1 MGCAMR
7 INVRLSNLP
16 PASGSRKASPVISER
31 NSVLHSWCVP
41 AQWQAPTIVGGR
53 GAHFW
58 DADGHDYLDM
68 SSLSECSNLGHQH
81 PAVVKAIHEQAE
93 RLCFITSAWGT
104 QPRAELAEA
113 LLEKAGFEHG
123 RVFFTVA
130 GADANEHAVKFAR
143 QARGLAHGWIITRD
157 RSYHGASYACMA
169 FSGDARTHHQ
179 VDPERYAVAQVASP
193 YAYRCPFASSSEIE
207 CGQRAVAAVADEI
220 DRKGAESVAAVLME
234 PNAGT
239 NGIVPPDNY
248 WPGLRELAR
257 SRGVFLI
264 ADEVMSAF
272 GRCGEWFAW
281 QRYGHAGKPDLMTL
295 AKGLTGA
302 HLPLGAVVA
311 NENVARRLET
321 QMLFTG
327 LTYCGHPLACAAG
340 VAAIRAYEN
349 EKLIERSRRLGGAML
364 LELKR
369 LQQQHR
375 LIGDVRGGHGLFAV
389 IELVSDPVSRA
400 PLAPWPQT
408 PPQLTALVQKAL
420 ARGVSFAV
428 RGNLIILAPPLVIE
442 ERELSDALAFLD
454 RLISEIES
462 A

>member
-1 MGCAMR
+1 MFDYR
-7 INVRLSNLP
+7 TER
-16 PASGSRKASPVISER
+16 RSPVTNER
-31 NSVLHSWCVP
+31 DSVLHTWCVP

-58 DADGHDYLDM
+58 DADRHDYLDM

-81 PAVVKAIHEQAE
+81 ATVVKAIREQAE
-93 RLCFITSAWGT
+93 RLCFVTSSWGT
-104 QPRAELAEA
+104 QPRAELAQA
-113 LLEKAGFEHG
+113 LLEKAGFENG
-123 RVFFTVA
+123 RVFFTLA

-143 QARGLAHGWIITRD
+143 QARGLPQGWIITRD

-169 FSGDARTHHQ
+169 FSGDTRTRHQ
-179 VDPERYAVAQVASP
+179 VDPERYGVSQVPSP
-193 YAYRCPFASSSEIE
+193 YAYRCPFGSRSEIE
-207 CGQRAVAAVADEI
+207 CGERAVAAVADEM
-220 DRKGAESVAAVLME
+220 DRKGAESIAAVLME

-239 NGIVPPDNY
+239 NGIVAPDNY
-248 WPGLRELAR
+248 WPGLREITR

-281 QRYGHAGKPDLMTL
+281 QRYGEAGKPDLMTL

-302 HLPLGAVVA
+302 HLPLGAVVM
-311 NENVARRLET
+311 NENVARHLET

-327 LTYCGHPLACAAG
+327 LTYSGHPLACAAG
-340 VAAIRAYEN
+340 LAAVRAYED
-349 EKLIERSRRLGGAML
+349 EKLIERSRRLGGEML

-369 LQQQHR
+369 LQQKHR
-375 LIGDVRGGHGLFAV
+375 LIGDVRGGHGLFAIV
-389 IELVSDPVSRA
+389 EMVSNPISRE
-400 PLAPWPQT
+400 PLAPWPET
-408 PPQLTALVQKAL
+408 PTQLTALVQKARSL
-420 ARGVSFAV
+420 GVSFAV

-442 ERELSDALAFLD
+442 ERELSDALGLLD
-454 RLISEIES
+454 RLLSEMES